1 MKIVVDNAIP
11 FIKGI
16 LEPYAEVLYL
26 DGKAISPADVA
37 DADALIVRTR
47 TRCDAALLEGSAVKQ
62 VVTATIGFDH
72 IDLGYCRDHGIG
84 VATSAGCNARG
95 VLQWVGAALAHLSQ
109 RHGFTPSERTL
120 GVVGVG
126 HVGSLVAEYAAAWG
140 FRVVCC
146 DPPRQQ
152 REGDLGFVGFGQL
165 LREADIVTF
174 HVPLDASTR
183 HMLDGNTLR
192 LLRPG
197 SIVIN
202 TSRGEVIDTEALCR
216 SGHPYALDVWEN
228 EPEISRDLLE
238 RAEISTPHIAGYS
251 LQGKANASSMAVNT
265 IADRFGLPLC
275 GWYPEGVGKSVPKE
289 IGWEE
294 MSRSIA
300 AYCDIEGESL
310 ALKRHPEE
318 FERMRNS
325 YAYRQEY
332 F

>member
-95 VLQWVGAALAHLSQ
+95 VLQWVGAALAYLSQ

-152 REGDLGFVGFGQL
+152 REGDLGFVGFDEL

-174 HVPLDASTR
+174 HVPFDASTR

-251 LQGKANASSMAVNT
+251 LQGKANASSMAVNA
-265 IADRFGLPLC
+265 IAGRFGLPLC